1 MVLTNFTSMPKLSII
16 TINYNNASGLRKTIE
31 SVISQTSHDY
41 EYLVI
46 DGGSTD
52 GSMDVIKEFSNN
64 ITYWVSVPDNGI
76 YNAMNKGIKA
86 AKGEYCQFLNSGDI
100 LASLGVTE
108 KMLICMPNDGIVL
121 GNMLKKLPNGKIHRD
136 KGPGFQKPTFL
147 TFYRGTINHSA
158 AYIKRSLFYKYG
170 MYDENLHI
178 VSDWKWYLF
187 VVGLNNE
194 SVSYLNTDLTLFE
207 MSGISNSNLELDKLE
222 RQKVLDELIPA
233 NILADYNLH
242 WQNIDQVSRIK
253 RYIIPR
259 FIFWLMER
267 SLFKWEKNYQKFKN
281 EI

>member
-1 MVLTNFTSMPKLSII
+1 MPKLSII

>member
-194 SVSYLNTDLTLFE
+194 SVSYINTDLTLFE

-267 SLFKWEKNYQKFKN
+267 SLFKWEKNNQKFKN
-281 EI
+281 DI

>member
-194 SVSYLNTDLTLFE
+194 SVSYINTDLTLFE